1 MIYIDK
7 NESPVTPLDEKTMT
21 SIISATP
28 YNLYPDAAYEQFK
41 EAYAKFYGLSPEQ
54 IIAGNGSDELIQK
67 LMLIM
72 PKGPALTL
80 NPDFFM
86 YQAYA
91 AQVNREIA
99 FVDAGADLTFDLE
112 TILTKIDEVQPSF
125 FIMSNPHNPSG
136 KQFDTA
142 FLTAIADKM
151 KSLNG
156 YFVIDEAYL
165 DYGMAYDVEMAPHI
179 LRMRTLSK
187 AFGIAGLRLGV
198 LISTAETQLNISISD
213 DQSPSHINTGVG
225 FLNHMLT
232 LFTFHSGLSLNIE
245 AQGDIDV
252 DDHHVTE
259 DIGIV
264 IGQLLLE
271 MIKDKKHF
279 VRYGTMYIPMDETLA
294 RVVVDISGRPYLSF
308 NASLSKEKV
317 GTFDTELVEEFFR
330 AVVINAR
337 LTTHIDLIRG
347 GNTHHEIEAI
357 FKAFSRAL
365 GIALTATD
373 DQRVP
378 SSKGVIE

>member
-72 PKGPALTL
+72 PEGPALTL

-99 FVDAGADLTFDLE
+99 FVDAGSDLTFDLE

-151 KSLNG
+151 KALNG

-165 DYGMAYDVEMAPHI
+165 DYGTAYDVELAPHI

-198 LISTAETQLNISISD
+198 LISTAGTIKHIQKIEHPYPLNVFTLNIATYIFRHREETSR
-213 DQSPSHINTGVG
+213 
-225 FLNHMLT
+225 FLTM
-232 LFTFHSGLSLNIE
+232 
-245 AQGDIDV
+245 QR
-252 DDHHVTE
+252 
-259 DIGIV
+259 
-264 IGQLLLE
+264 QLAEQL
-271 MIKDKKHF
+271 K
-279 VRYGTMYIPMDETLA
+279 
-294 RVVVDISGRPYLSF
+294 
-308 NASLSKEKV
+308 
-317 GTFDTELVEEFFR
+317 
-330 AVVINAR
+330 
-337 LTTHIDLIRG
+337 
-347 GNTHHEIEAI
+347 
-357 FKAFSRAL
+357 
-365 GIALTATD
+365 
-373 DQRVP
+373 
-378 SSKGVIE
+378 